1 MVLIHLNL
9 KSVWK
14 KTNDLTTSVTFKT
27 TAKIKKF
34 DIKDWAS
41 GKFCMKTFD
50 IKKQSSTHYNSFE
63 QMEMEQVVFKQ
74 CFHKLQTLS

>member
-14 KTNDLTTSVTFKT
+14 KTNDPTTSVTFKT
-27 TAKIKKF
+27 SAKNKKCG
-34 DIKDWAS
+34 IGDWAS

-50 IKKQSSTHYNSFE
+50 IKKQSSTHYKSFE

-74 CFHKLQTLS
+74 CFHKLQMLS

>member
-34 DIKDWAS
+34 DIRDWAS
-41 GKFCMKTFD
+41 GKFCMKTFA
-50 IKKQSSTHYNSFE
+50 IKKQSSTQYKSFE
-63 QMEMEQVVFKQ
+63 QMEMEQVIFEQ
-74 CFHKLQTLS
+74 CFHKLQMLS

>member
-27 TAKIKKF
+27 SAKNKKF
-34 DIKDWAS
+34 GIGDWAS

-50 IKKQSSTHYNSFE
+50 IKKQSSTQYKSFE
-63 QMEMEQVVFKQ
+63 QMEVKQVIFKQ
-74 CFHKLQTLS
+74 FFHKLKMLS

>member
-34 DIKDWAS
+34 DIRDWAS
-41 GKFCMKTFD
+41 SKFCMKTFD
-50 IKKQSSTHYNSFE
+50 IKKQSSTQYKSFE
-63 QMEMEQVVFKQ
+63 QMEMEQVIFEQ
-74 CFHKLQTLS
+74 CFHKLQMLS

>member
-34 DIKDWAS
+34 DIRDWAS
-41 GKFCMKTFD
+41 SKFCMKTFD
-50 IKKQSSTHYNSFE
+50 IKKKSSTQYKSFE
-63 QMEMEQVVFKQ
+63 QMEMEQVIFEQ
-74 CFHKLQTLS
+74 CFHKLQMLS

>member
-34 DIKDWAS
+34 DIRDWAS
-41 GKFCMKTFD
+41 DKFCMKTFD
-50 IKKQSSTHYNSFE
+50 IKKQLSTQYKSFE
-63 QMEMEQVVFKQ
+63 QMEMEQVIFKQ
-74 CFHKLQTLS
+74 CFHKLQMLS